1 MKELSYPFDS
11 AYLLK
16 NRRKIKRQLAD
27 DGTVRIRKKIAVLG
41 GSTTNDIVSMLE
53 IFLLEQGIECEFYQS
68 EYAKYWE
75 DVMFANEELLQ
86 FKPDLIYIHTTA
98 RNITDGLATSKVNTP
113 PIYVKS
119 LHHKSSFTNSPVII
133 AAGFAITGSQQ
144 KAITDI
150 PAGIMAAAIK
160 YTGML
165 LITEVSDT

>member
-68 EYAKYWE
+68 EYAKVLGRYN
-75 DVMFANEELLQ
+75 VC
-86 FKPDLIYIHTTA
+86 
-98 RNITDGLATSKVNTP
+98 
-113 PIYVKS
+113 
-119 LHHKSSFTNSPVII
+119 
-133 AAGFAITGSQQ
+133 
-144 KAITDI
+144 
-150 PAGIMAAAIK
+150 
-160 YTGML
+160 
-165 LITEVSDT
+165 